1 VVGKQEEKDRL
12 LPETEEAIKNHPQIR
27 SSGWQ
32 ETLLPCYVTI
42 DIFCLPSYREGFP
55 QSPLEAQAMELPVV
69 STNVLGCREAVVNNQ
84 TGFLVEPRDSRALV
98 EPLKK
103 LILDTKLR
111 EQMGQK
117 GRERIKQKF
126 NSKDMIR
133 AIVEHRLK
141 LLSKLQQ
148 RTK

>member
-1 VVGKQEEKDRL
+1 MIANNTR
-12 LPETEEAIKNHPQIR
+12 IKPV
-27 SSGWQ
+27 GWQ
-32 ETLLPCYVTI
+32 ENPLPYYAAM

-103 LILDTKLR
+103 LILDTELR
-111 EQMGQK
+111 KQMGQK
-117 GRERIKQKF
+117 GRGRIKQKF
-126 NSKDMIR
+126 DSKDVIR

-141 LLSKLQQ
+141 LLSEMK
-148 RTK
+148 R